1 MTTER
6 QEIYTKCMK
15 TGKMILWKP
24 LTEEENL
31 ENEKITLAEHWGTNK
46 STHFGLPKEL
56 YDMPKDQLLIEI
68 KAILYW
74 SLLHNNNKSSPNM
87 VINMILGYVTKVD
100 QELQEV
106 KNMIIQQQSLSE
118 SEDNK

>member
-1 MTTER
+1 MAAEE
-6 QEIYTKCMK
+6 QEFYIKCKK

-31 ENEKITLAEHWGTNK
+31 ENEKLSLAEHWGTNK
-46 STHFGLPKEL
+46 STHFGLPNEL